1 MSFKSSWLKALKIS
15 LDAAVYRDQGFSED
29 EAFSFAIM
37 DNDRATS
44 CPSRRLSDKEVKK
57 RIEESRKGYNE
68 AMATFAEC
76 QRKICE
82 GGPLVREGA
91 EKARQE
97 AQRLLEEA
105 RKKNG

>member
-1 MSFKSSWLKALKIS
+1 MSSKFSWFKALKIS
-15 LDAAVYRDQGFSED
+15 LDASVYQDLGFSQD

-37 DNDRATS
+37 DNDRAAS
-44 CPSRRLSDKEVKK
+44 RPSRRLSDEKIKK

-68 AMATFAEC
+68 AMDTFAEC
-76 QRKICE
+76 QRKLRE

-97 AQRLLEEA
+97 ALRFREEA
-105 RKKNG
+105 RKKSR

>member
-1 MSFKSSWLKALKIS
+1 MSSKFSWLKALKNS
-15 LDAAVYRDQGFSED
+15 LDASVYQDLGFSQD
-29 EAFSFAIM
+29 EAFSFAFM

-44 CPSRRLSDKEVKK
+44 RPSRRLSDKEIKK

-68 AMATFAEC
+68 AMNTFAEC

-97 AQRLLEEA
+97 ALRFREEV
-105 RKKNG
+105 RKKNS